1 MGGRTRAPLSFSI
14 VVHVAEDETPDVQ
27 GPVNGSRS
35 PWGVPRVDPAAFGY
49 RVEEYQL
56 SGVAACYQQSTDHQ
70 AGQVE
75 VEELGTAPYRTRLL
89 VIRPEDPTQ
98 FNHTVLLNWQNVSA
112 GYESPAPSD
121 GELYQGYAWVG
132 VSAQEVGLF
141 GPPVGMGRGARPNAT
156 GLVDEDPE
164 RYGMLRH
171 PGDPGSFE
179 IFADAA
185 RVVGPERSTAIDPLA
200 GLDVHDVIAVG
211 GSQSAMRLVAYAN
224 SLHHRHRVVDGY
236 ALSVWEGRAPN
247 LMDGPISYGG
257 GRTIIREDLGVPV
270 VVVNSEFETLAVHAT
285 GAVDSEWIRYWEVA
299 GTPHGV
305 TRRLELPHGRGWEP
319 NTLRFKPVAE
329 SAIRH
334 VRQWVVE
341 GRPAPSFPRIAVD
354 SGRPPRIRRDTHGNA
369 VGGIRLPELE
379 APVAEYRGMAVGTGL
394 PPLFGAARPFA
405 DEELREL
412 YPSRRLLA
420 ARWQSA
426 VDALAAS
433 EAIRPE
439 DAADMAG
446 RVDSVRL
453 PTDEPDEA
461 MQTGWT
467 G

>member
-1 MGGRTRAPLSFSI
+1 M
-14 VVHVAEDETPDVQ
+14 AEDRLPPDLL
-27 GPVNGSRS
+27 GPIDGSRP
-35 PWGVPRVDPAAFGY
+35 PWGVPRMDPAAWGY

-56 SGVAACYQQSTDHQ
+56 SGIAACYQQSSDHQ
-70 AGQVE
+70 AAQVE

-89 VIRPEDPTQ
+89 VIRPADPAK

-112 GYESPAPSD
+112 GHESWAPSD
-121 GELYQGYAWVG
+121 GELYEGYAWVG

-141 GPPVGMGRGARPNAT
+141 GPPVGMGRAGPNSR
-156 GLVDEDPE
+156 GLVDEDHE

-171 PGDPGSFE
+171 PGDPGSFD

-185 RVVGPERSTAIDPLA
+185 RVVGPGRATAIDPLV
-200 GLDVHDVIAVG
+200 GLDVHHVIAVG

-224 SLHHRHRVVDGY
+224 ALHRRDRLVDGY

-257 GRTIIREDLGVPV
+257 GRTIIREDLEVPV

-305 TRRLELPHGRGWEP
+305 TRRPDLPHGRGWEP

-329 SAIRH
+329 SALRH
-334 VRQWVVE
+334 VRRWVTE

-354 SGRPPRIRRDTHGNA
+354 PGRPPRIRRDDHGNA

-379 APVAEYRGMAVGTGL
+379 APVAEYRGMTVGTGL

-405 DEELREL
+405 DDELREM

-420 ARWQSA
+420 TRWQAA
-426 VDALAAS
+426 VEELVVS

-439 DAADMAG
+439 DAVAMAQ
-446 RVDSVRL
+446 RIDSVRL
-453 PTDEPDEA
+453 PTDEPDDAA
-461 MQTGWT
+461 MQGLDRQ
-467 G
+467 

>member
-1 MGGRTRAPLSFSI
+1 MMAGDR
-14 VVHVAEDETPDVQ
+14 VQPDVV
-27 GPVNGSRS
+27 GPVNGSRP
-35 PWGVPRVDPAAFGY
+35 PWGVPRVDPAALGY

-56 SGVAACYQQSTDHQ
+56 NGVAACYQQLTDHPAAQ
-70 AGQVE
+70 IE

-89 VIRPEDPTQ
+89 VIRPTDPTR

-112 GYESPAPSD
+112 GHESWAPSD

-141 GPPVGMGRGARPNAT
+141 GPPVGMGRGARANAK

-164 RYGMLRH
+164 RYGTLRH
-171 PGDPGSFE
+171 PGDPGSFD

-185 RVVGPERSTAIDPLA
+185 RIVGPGRSTAIDPLG
-200 GLDVHDVIAVG
+200 GLDVQHVIAVG

-224 SLHHRHRVVDGY
+224 ALHHRHRVVDGY

-257 GRTIIREDLGVPV
+257 GRTIIREDLDVPV
-270 VVVNSEFETLAVHAT
+270 IVVNSEFETLAVHAT

-305 TRRLELPHGRGWEP
+305 TRRLDLPHGRGWEP

-334 VRQWVVE
+334 IRRWVVE

-354 SGRPPRIRRDTHGNA
+354 PGRPPRIRRDAHGNA

-405 DEELREL
+405 DDELKVM
-412 YPSRRLLA
+412 YPSRGLFA
-420 ARWQSA
+420 ARWQTA
-426 VDALAAS
+426 VGHLAAS
-433 EAIRPE
+433 EAIRHE
-439 DAADMAG
+439 DAAALAG
-446 RVDSVRL
+446 RMDSVRW
-453 PTDEPDEA
+453 PTDEPDTD
-461 MQTGWT
+461 MQPSERH
-467 G
+467 

>member
-1 MGGRTRAPLSFSI
+1 
-14 VVHVAEDETPDVQ
+14 
-27 GPVNGSRS
+27 
-35 PWGVPRVDPAAFGY
+35 VDPEQFGY

-56 SGVAACYQQSTDHQ
+56 SGVAGCYQQSTDHPG
-70 AGQVE
+70 ARIE

-89 VIRPEDPTQ
+89 VIRPADPTQ

-112 GYESPAPSD
+112 GYESWAPSD

-141 GPPVGMGRGARPNAT
+141 GPPVGMGRGARADAT

-171 PGDPGSFE
+171 PGDPGSFD

-185 RVVGPERSTAIDPLA
+185 RVVGPGRSTAIDPLA
-200 GLDVHDVIAVG
+200 GLDVHHVIAVG
-211 GSQSAMRLVAYAN
+211 VSQSAMRLVAYAN
-224 SLHHRHRVVDGY
+224 ALHHRHRVIDGY

-257 GRTIIREDLGVPV
+257 GRTAIREDLDVPV
-270 VVVNSEFETLAVHAT
+270 VVVNSEFETLALHAT

-305 TRRLELPHGRGWEP
+305 TRRPELHHGRGWEP

-329 SAIRH
+329 SALRLIR
-334 VRQWVVE
+334 RWVAE

-354 SGRPPRIRRDTHGNA
+354 PGRPPRIRRDAHGNA

-394 PPLFGAARPFA
+394 PPLFGAARPFT
-405 DEELREL
+405 DDELREM
-412 YPSRRLLA
+412 YPSRQLLA

-439 DAADMAG
+439 DAGAMAQRIDG
-446 RVDSVRL
+446 VRL
-453 PTDEPDEA
+453 PTDEPGGDA
-461 MQTGWT
+461 TVGPPVTPQRAG
-467 G
+467 

>member
-1 MGGRTRAPLSFSI
+1 MMADDR
-14 VVHVAEDETPDVQ
+14 VQPDVQ
-27 GPVNGSRS
+27 GPVDGSRP
-35 PWGVPRVDPAAFGY
+35 PWGVRRVDPAQFGY

-56 SGVAACYQQSTDHQ
+56 SGVAACYQQSTDHPG
-70 AGQVE
+70 AQVE

-89 VIRPEDPTQ
+89 VIRPADPTQ

-112 GYESPAPSD
+112 GYESWAPSD

-141 GPPVGMGRGARPNAT
+141 GPPVGMGRGARVEAR

-171 PGDPGSFE
+171 PGDPGSFD

-185 RVVGPERSTAIDPLA
+185 RVVGPGRSTVIDPLA
-200 GLDVHDVIAVG
+200 GLDVQHVIAVG

-224 SLHHRHRVVDGY
+224 ALHHRHRVVDGY

-257 GRTIIREDLGVPV
+257 GRTAIREDLDVPV
-270 VVVNSEFETLAVHAT
+270 VVVNSEFETLALHAT
-285 GAVDSEWIRYWEVA
+285 GAADSEWIRYWEVA

-334 VRQWVVE
+334 VRRWVAE
-341 GRPAPSFPRIAVD
+341 GRPAPSFSRIAVD
-354 SGRPPRIRRDTHGNA
+354 PGRPPRIRRDAHGNA
-369 VGGIRLPELE
+369 VGGIRLPEVE
-379 APVAEYRGMAVGTGL
+379 APVAEYRGVAVGTGL
-394 PPLFGAARPFA
+394 PPLFGAARPFT
-405 DEELREL
+405 DDELREM
-412 YPSRRLLA
+412 YPSRGILA

-426 VDALAAS
+426 VDDLAAS

-439 DAADMAG
+439 DAAAMAQ
-446 RVDSVRL
+446 RTDSVRL
-453 PTDEPDEA
+453 PTDEPDA
-461 MQTGWT
+461 AAIPP
-467 G
+467 